1 LVVLIKVI
9 WIFFKCFAN
18 PSYTW
23 RIGFLIFENHNC
35 QPKNHFNSHQGN
47 IPLLCIWV

>member
-9 WIFFKCFAN
+9 WKFFKCFAN

-35 QPKNHFNSHQGN
+35 QPKNHLNNCQGN
-47 IPLLCIWV
+47 IQLLCI